1 MGLIELLIIIAVI
14 GFLVWALTTYVPMAA
29 PFKTAI
35 IVLAVIV
42 LILYVLRVLGI
53 GDIPLR
59 R

>member
-1 MGLIELLIIIAVI
+1 MGLIELLILIAVV
-14 GFLVWALTTYVPMAA
+14 GFLVQALITSVPMPAQ
-29 PFKTAI
+29 FKTAI

-42 LILYVLRVLGI
+42 LIVFVLRALGI